1 MVIHLS
7 STSHTVTYPF
17 VAFVL
22 LLFWSFFS
30 FLCLCLHAYMD
41 FVFEVV
47 AFCGCGWFGLLF
59 VICICRD
66 LCLPAICLTSTSL
79 SSYNLGHKAAKR

>member
-59 VICICRD
+59 VIVRQTSHLFAA
-66 LCLPAICLTSTSL
+66 LCPRL
-79 SSYNLGHKAAKR
+79 